1 MARVAV
7 VEDEAQV
14 RGALTSVLRE
24 RGYEVVEFDHFAP
37 AYEALSRLAPDLL
50 IADVNLPDGNGLE
63 LVARLRTLHSESFP
77 IIILSGLSSETDF
90 MRGFAAGASD
100 YLSKPFTRDELL
112 ARCAVH
118 LGRSTD
124 EGTTALQHDLPREGN
139 LAFRRY
145 EVRSVLG
152 RGSYGTV
159 YEAWDT
165 VRRGEVAL
173 KVLAA
178 LPSSQPEARLRFLRE
193 IYALS
198 SVRHEHVVPV
208 VDFGVAQGRLYYAMA
223 RVKGLTLR
231 DHVAGRGAVSAREG
245 VALLRG
251 LLSALA
257 ALADVDLLHRDITP
271 TNVVLRDGR
280 LDAPVLLD
288 FGLAKRS
295 FDHGLTLEDV
305 LLGTPGF
312 VAPEVVMGQP
322 HDARSDLFAAGLVV
336 RYALAGGEA
345 FPDLRG
351 MALLQ
356 HMSRTTAP
364 VPADLPPALR
374 SVLQRLLALDPA
386 GRPASARALLAELDA
401 AGPTNASPHHS

>member
-7 VEDEAQV
+7 VEDEAPV
-14 RGALTSVLRE
+14 RDSLALTLRE
-24 RGYEVVEFDHFAP
+24 RGYEVVAFGDFAS

-63 LVARLRTLHSESFP
+63 LVARLRALHADSFP
-77 IIILSGLSSETDF
+77 IIVLSGLNSETDF

-124 EGTTALQHDLPREGN
+124 EGTTALQHDLPREGS

-165 VRRGEVAL
+165 ARGEEVAL

-193 IYALS
+193 TYALS
-198 SVRHEHVVPV
+198 SVRHANVVSV
-208 VDFGVAQGRLYYAMA
+208 VDFGAAQGRLYYAMS
-223 RVKGLTLR
+223 RVNGPTLR
-231 DHVAGRGAVSAREG
+231 ERIAAGGPASPAEVL
-245 VALLRG
+245 ALLTG
-251 LLSALA
+251 LLSALD
-257 ALADVDLLHRDITP
+257 ALAQVELVHRDVTP
-271 TNVVLRDGR
+271 ANVVLRDGR
-280 LDAPVLLD
+280 LEAPVLLD
-288 FGLAKRS
+288 FGLAKRI
-295 FDHGLTLEDV
+295 FDRGLTLDDV

-312 VAPEVVMGQP
+312 VAPEVVLGQP
-322 HDARSDLFAAGLVV
+322 TDARADLFAAGLVARFAAV
-336 RYALAGGEA
+336 GREP

-351 MALLQ
+351 MALLN
-356 HMSRTTAP
+356 HMARTPAP
-364 VPADLPPALR
+364 LPADLPEPLR
-374 SVLQRLLALDPA
+374 GVLTRLTALDPA
-386 GRPASARALLAELDA
+386 DRPPTARAALEELTA
-401 AGPTNASPHHS
+401 LPA

>member
-1 MARVAV
+1 MPRVAV

-14 RGALTSVLRE
+14 RDALTSVLRE
-24 RGYEVVEFDHFAP
+24 RGYEVVEFAGFTA

-63 LVARLRTLHSESFP
+63 LVARLRTLHAESFP

-90 MRGFAAGASD
+90 IRGFAAGASD

-118 LGRSTD
+118 LGRTTD
-124 EGTTALQHDLPREGN
+124 EGTTALQHDLPREGG
-139 LAFRRY
+139 LVFRRY

-165 VRRGEVAL
+165 QRREEVAL

-198 SVRHEHVVPV
+198 SVRHPNVVAV
-208 VDFGVAQGRLYYAMA
+208 VDFGVAQGRLYYAMS
-223 RVKGLTLR
+223 RVRGMTIR
-231 DHVAGRGAVSAREG
+231 DHVAARGAASPEG
-245 VALLRG
+245 GLALLRG
-251 LLSALA
+251 LLQALA
-257 ALADVDLLHRDITP
+257 ALADADLVHRDLTP
-271 TNVVLRDGR
+271 TNVLLRDGR
-280 LDAPVLLD
+280 VDAPVLLD
-288 FGLAKRS
+288 FGLAKRT
-295 FDHGLTLEDV
+295 FDRGLTLDDV

-312 VAPEVVMGQP
+312 VAPEVVLGQR
-322 HDARSDLFAAGLVV
+322 HDARSDLFSAGLVV
-336 RYALAGGEA
+336 RFAVTGAEA
-345 FPDLRG
+345 FPGLRG

-356 HMSRTTAP
+356 HMSKTP
-364 VPADLPPALR
+364 VPLPAGLPEPLRGALE
-374 SVLQRLLALDPA
+374 RLLALDPA
-386 GRPASARALLAELDA
+386 ARPPSAKALLEELDA
-401 AGPTNASPHHS
+401 TAP

>member
-14 RGALTSVLRE
+14 RETLATTLRE
-24 RGYEVVEFDHFAP
+24 RGYEVVAFQDFST
-37 AYEALSRLAPDLL
+37 AYDALSRLAPDLL

-63 LVARLRTLHSESFP
+63 LVARLRTLHAESFP
-77 IIILSGLSSETDF
+77 IIVLSGLNSETDF

-124 EGTTALQHDLPREGN
+124 EGTTALQHDLPREGD
-139 LAFRRY
+139 LAFRRF
-145 EVRSVLG
+145 EVRSILG

-159 YEAWDT
+159 YEAHDT
-165 VRRGEVAL
+165 QRGEEVAL

-193 IYALS
+193 TYALS
-198 SVRHEHVVPV
+198 SVRHENVVRV
-208 VDFGVAQGRLYYAMA
+208 VDFGAAQGRLYYAMS
-223 RVKGLTLR
+223 RVHGPTLR
-231 DHVAGRGAVSAREG
+231 ERVATGGPGTPDEA

-251 LLSALA
+251 LLSALD
-257 ALADVDLLHRDITP
+257 ALEQVQLVHRDVTP
-271 TNVVLRDGR
+271 ANVVLRDGR
-280 LDAPVLLD
+280 FDAPVLLD

-295 FDHGLTLEDV
+295 FDRGLTLDDV

-312 VAPEVVMGQP
+312 VAPEAVLGRP
-322 HDARSDLFAAGLVV
+322 IDARGDLYAAGLVARFAAV
-336 RYALAGGEA
+336 GREP
-345 FPDLRG
+345 FPELRG
-351 MALLQ
+351 MALLN
-356 HMSRTTAP
+356 HMARTP
-364 VPADLPPALR
+364 VPLPGDLPAPLR
-374 SVLQRLLALDPA
+374 DLLARLTALDPDA
-386 GRPASARALLAELDA
+386 RPASARAALDLLGA
-401 AGPTNASPHHS
+401 TV

>member
-1 MARVAV
+1 
-7 VEDEAQV
+7 
-14 RGALTSVLRE
+14 
-24 RGYEVVEFDHFAP
+24 
-37 AYEALSRLAPDLL
+37 
-50 IADVNLPDGNGLE
+50 
-63 LVARLRTLHSESFP
+63 
-77 IIILSGLSSETDF
+77 

-118 LGRSTD
+118 LGRSTE

-159 YEAWDT
+159 YQAWDT
-165 VRRGEVAL
+165 QRREEVAL

-198 SVRHEHVVPV
+198 SVRHENVVPV

-223 RVKGLTLR
+223 RVKGLTVR
-231 DHVAGRGAVSAREG
+231 EHVAAHGAVSPDEG
-245 VALLRG
+245 LALLRG
-251 LLSALA
+251 LLGALA
-257 ALADVDLLHRDITP
+257 ALADADLVHRDVTP
-271 TNVVLRDGR
+271 TNILLRDGR

-312 VAPEVVMGQP
+312 VAPEVVIGQP

-336 RYALAGGEA
+336 RFAVAGGEA
-345 FPDLRG
+345 FADLRG

-356 HMSRTTAP
+356 HMAKTPVP
-364 VPADLPPALR
+364 VPADLPQPLR
-374 SVLQRLLALDPA
+374 GVLMRLLDLDPA
-386 GRPASARALLAELDA
+386 RRPSSARALLDELGD
-401 AGPTNASPHHS
+401 

>member
-14 RGALTSVLRE
+14 RDALISVLRE
-24 RGYEVVEFDHFAP
+24 RGYEVAEFGSFVA
-37 AYEALSRLAPDLL
+37 AYEALSRIAPDLL

-77 IIILSGLSSETDF
+77 IIILSGLASETDF
-90 MRGFAAGASD
+90 IRGFAAGASD

-112 ARCAVH
+112 ARCAIH
-118 LGRSTD
+118 LGRTND

-165 VRRGEVAL
+165 QRGEEVAL

-178 LPSSQPEARLRFLRE
+178 LPSAQPEARLRFLRE
-193 IYALS
+193 TYALS
-198 SVRHEHVVPV
+198 SVRHGNVVPV

-223 RVKGLTLR
+223 RVKGPTLR
-231 DHVAGRGAVSAREG
+231 DHVAAHGACSPEAAL
-245 VALLRG
+245 ALLRG
-251 LLSALA
+251 LLRALA
-257 ALADVDLLHRDITP
+257 ALAQAELIHRDITP

-280 LDAPVLLD
+280 LDSPVLLD

-312 VAPEVVMGQP
+312 VAPEVVFGQS
-322 HDARSDLFAAGLVV
+322 HDVRSDLFAAGVVV
-336 RYALAGGEA
+336 RYAAAGGEA
-345 FPDLRG
+345 FRDLRG

-356 HMSRTTAP
+356 HMACTTTP
-364 VPADLPPALR
+364 LPADMPRPLR
-374 SVLQRLLALDPA
+374 DVLERLLALDPDR
-386 GRPASARALLAELDA
+386 RPTSAQDLLDELW
-401 AGPTNASPHHS
+401 PVTTPC